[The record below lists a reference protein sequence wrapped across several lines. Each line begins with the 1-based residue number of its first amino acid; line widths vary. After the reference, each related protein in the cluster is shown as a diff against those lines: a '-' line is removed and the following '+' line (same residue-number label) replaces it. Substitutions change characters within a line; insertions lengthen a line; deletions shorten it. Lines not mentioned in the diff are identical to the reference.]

1 MSGWQQALRL
11 ESSNF
16 AADEPHSCI
25 HLEFTRNMVRFRGM
39 EMGLPDGGHCAQQIG
54 NQHEHPPP
62 HQLLY
67 CARKSMDMT
76 WPQTDVNLK
85 RAGCPWNVPPYSC
98 TEQAE
103 ERLGLVF
110 CVECHR

>member
-1 MSGWQQALRL
+1 
-11 ESSNF
+11 
-16 AADEPHSCI
+16 
-25 HLEFTRNMVRFRGM
+25 
-39 EMGLPDGGHCAQQIG
+39 
-54 NQHEHPPP
+54 
-62 HQLLY
+62 
-67 CARKSMDMT
+67 MDMT

-110 CVECHR
+110 CVECDR